1 MVANLKIKQKTS
13 EFAERVL
20 EVRRV
25 TRVVAGGKRMSF
37 RAIVVV
43 GNKKGKVG
51 IGVGKGLDVSAAVLK
66 ARRLAEKN
74 AFTVNLKNGRTIPY
88 EVEGKYSAAFIRL
101 KPARMYHGMVAGGA
115 ARVVLEL
122 AGVKD
127 VTAKILG
134 RTTNKLNNAMATIK
148 ALKLFEQTQTEN
160 DKVEK
165 DNKNKE
171 EK

>member
-1 MVANLKIKQKTS
+1 MATVKSKQKIS
-13 EFAERVL
+13 EFLERVL

-25 TRVVAGGKRMSF
+25 ARVVAGGKRLSF

-51 IGVGKGLDVSAAVLK
+51 IGIGKGLDVSVAVLK
-66 ARRLAEKN
+66 AKRQAEKN
-74 AFTVNLKNGRTIPY
+74 VFEVPLKDGRTIPY
-88 EVEGKYSAAFIRL
+88 EVEGKYSSSYIRL
-101 KPARMYHGMVAGGA
+101 KPAKPSHGLVAGGSV
-115 ARVVLEL
+115 RIVLEL

-134 RTTNKLNNAMATIK
+134 RTTSKLNNAMATIK
-148 ALKLFEQTQTEN
+148 ALKN
-160 DKVEK
+160 IEK
-165 DNKNKE
+165 IEEKSDNMENKE